1 MRVRFWGHAF
11 VEVTG
16 RDGAVILIDPFVTGN
31 PQAEGAGA
39 RPQAF
44 RPRAIL
50 LTHGHGDHLGDAL
63 AIARAS
69 GATIVAPYELAMYCQ
84 RHGASVHAMHIGG
97 SREFDWGWVKLTPA
111 WHGSAVVEDD
121 GRTVYTGNPCGYL
134 LRIDGK
140 TLYHSGDT
148 ALFGDMALIG
158 QRHPID
164 VAFVPIGDNYTMG
177 PDDALHALSLIKPK
191 LAVPMH
197 YDTFDVIRQDAEA
210 FAARARQA
218 GVEVKVLRPGETLE
232 V

>member
-1 MRVRFWGHAF
+1 MRARFWGHAF
-11 VEVTG
+11 VEVIG
-16 RDGAVILIDPFVTGN
+16 QDGSSILIDPFVTGN

-39 RPQAF
+39 RPDAF
-44 RPRAIL
+44 KPRAIL

-69 GATIVAPYELAMYCQ
+69 GATVVAPFELAMYCQ
-84 RHGASVHAMHIGG
+84 RHGATVHPMHIGG
-97 SREFDWGWVKLTPA
+97 SRHFGWGWVKLTPA
-111 WHGSAVVEDD
+111 WHGSAAEED
-121 GRTVYTGNPCGYL
+121 GQTVYTGNPCGYL
-134 LRIDGK
+134 VRLDGK

-164 VAFVPIGDNYTMG
+164 VAFVPIGDNFTMG
-177 PDDALHALSLIKPK
+177 PDDALYALSLLKPR

-197 YDTFDVIRQDAEA
+197 YDTFDVIRQDPQA
-210 FAARARQA
+210 FAVRARQS
-218 GVEVKVLRPGETLE
+218 GVEVRVLRPGEAVE